1 MGALRPI
8 HIILLLVVIVLLFGA
23 RRLPDLAR
31 SVGQSLK
38 VFKDEVKELTDD
50 GKGGATTSAA
60 EPAAAGST
68 GAPTGAATATARV
81 ADGPASAPGPAA
93 APHLGHGPADP
104 LPHPDDANTL
114 RG

>member
-50 GKGGATTSAA
+50 GKGGAATSTAA
-60 EPAAAGST
+60 PAVAGST
-68 GAPTGAATATARV
+68 TAAATATGRV
-81 ADGPASAPGPAA
+81 ADVSASAPGPAA
-93 APHLGHGPADP
+93 SPHPGHGPEDP
-104 LPHPDDANTL
+104 LPHRDDAGTL